1 MHIAHHR
8 FSFIR
13 IGKGKTTAVKGLK
26 LLNFKPNLG
35 WNDNE
40 MHVIVAKEFECQ
52 NSEALFTFGSFTL
65 LHVLVDKGKF
75 GIMG

>member
-52 NSEALFTFGSFTL
+52 KHCL
-65 LHVLVDKGKF
+65 LLDPLHYY
-75 GIMG
+75 MY

>member
-35 WNDNE
+35 WNDIE
-40 MHVIVAKEFECQ
+40 MHNCGKRVRM
-52 NSEALFTFGSFTL
+52 SEVLFTFGSFTL